1 MSVALLQAIPTLAT
15 ALRAAVP
22 ATVQV
27 WEHVPETPAP
37 PCVVI
42 EPGDDFVQEDDDAT
56 YAEPTMIA
64 TLDLFLLVQ
73 LDDEH
78 DNESA
83 SDQLLQL
90 LPALLDTCRELDDV
104 WIVGMSKPQAFLTTE
119 WVHHGVRVTIQ
130 TRVTL

>member
-1 MSVALLQAIPTLAT
+1 VSVALLDAIPTLAT
-15 ALRAAVP
+15 ALRVAVP

-37 PCVVI
+37 PAI
-42 EPGDDFVQEDDDAT
+42 ILEPGDDFLSEDDEAT
-56 YAEPTMIA
+56 FREPTMIA
-64 TLDLFLLVQ
+64 TLDAFLLVQ

-78 DNESA
+78 DNASA
-83 SDQLLQL
+83 SAQLLAI
-90 LPALLDTCRELDDV
+90 LPAMLDCLRELEDV

-119 WVHHGVRVTIQ
+119 WVHHGVRVTVQ